1 MRRGDDQGYFPAV
14 VSTQMKLIENWK
26 QEAMRLWSV
35 RAALFTALIAAGD
48 QIISILYQGQI
59 IPPAYYSA
67 SMIALVVLRLLD
79 QKPSGNP

>member
-1 MRRGDDQGYFPAV
+1 
-14 VSTQMKLIENWK
+14 MKLIENWK

-35 RAALFTALIAAGD
+35 RAAIFTALIAAGD

-67 SMIALVVLRLLD
+67 SMIVLVILRLLD
-79 QKPSGNP
+79 QKPSAAGNP